1 MPQGV
6 YAVEWSFEGEK
17 GAVTVRQEGRC
28 AICRAISRAGERAL
42 YKAWLMGDNGRV
54 LLGTLIP
61 EGGALRLHRSVEIS
75 WLERQGAWPP
85 RGAEVLEA
93 YTLAP
98 QVSPQGWE
106 RQEEPWRLLEGE
118 LRERA
123 RELRWAFVKRDMEG
137 FFLALPW
144 EKGKAFPL
152 PSLFCLAKVKQ
163 LEGKRYI
170 IFRFSR
176 QGRPELLNAEIF
188 DSSFL
193 HNFSAT

>member
-17 GAVTVRQEGRC
+17 GAVTVRQEGKC
-28 AICRAISRAGERAL
+28 AICQAISRAGESAL
-42 YKAWLMGDNGRV
+42 YKAWLTGDKGRV

-61 EGGALRLHRSVEIS
+61 EGGALRLRRSVEVS

-85 RGAEVLEA
+85 RGAEILEA
-93 YTLAP
+93 YELAP

-118 LRERA
+118 LREYA
-123 RELRWAFVKRDMEG
+123 REIRWAFLKRDIEG

-144 EKGKAFPL
+144 EKGKPFPL
-152 PSLFCLAKVKQ
+152 PSLFCLAKAER

-170 IFRFSR
+170 LFRFSR
-176 QGRPELLNAEIF
+176 RGKPELLSAETF
-188 DSSFL
+188 NLGFL
-193 HNFSAT
+193 HNFSAG